1 MNESLD
7 IPTLSF
13 KHSCNLKRVF
23 NFKELSKEYVKTLEE
38 LEIEPNNISNQ
49 QKISEI
55 IDNCEEI
62 KKYHGV
68 LTPKDYKKCVYV
80 KKRLNDRYNE
90 VMVLSKIT
98 KKDFKLKTNAVYSST
113 YLKNEIQ
120 RVYNIYDLD
129 VTAKASD
136 IKNWY
141 EVKNTTQISNNTKK
155 HVSAYK
161 LIK

>member
-1 MNESLD
+1 
-7 IPTLSF
+7 
-13 KHSCNLKRVF
+13 
-23 NFKELSKEYVKTLEE
+23 
-38 LEIEPNNISNQ
+38 
-49 QKISEI
+49 
-55 IDNCEEI
+55 
-62 KKYHGV
+62 
-68 LTPKDYKKCVYV
+68 
-80 KKRLNDRYNE
+80 
-90 VMVLSKIT
+90 MVLSKIT